1 MVIIL
6 VVLTVVLAM
15 LVNTFLV
22 QKIVQKQAE
31 RTAEK
36 KFDASI
42 GKVGGPKPSRVAGLA
57 FASTLQ
63 YHPGHTWV
71 DLNNAA
77 VPVGADDFTCK
88 FVGKID
94 RIETLPVGVE
104 VKRGQPMWRVLFG
117 DRWIVQR
124 APVSGRIVVVNQKVL
139 KNPEVLSESPYG
151 DKWIMKILPESLSV
165 ESAKLFGK
173 ENFMQ
178 VADRMISKLLG
189 QLKPALGTL
198 STDSGALMRGAARQI
213 EEEKWED
220 ISSELFGSEAG
231 GD

>member
-1 MVIIL
+1 
-6 VVLTVVLAM
+6 
-15 LVNTFLV
+15 
-22 QKIVQKQAE
+22 
-31 RTAEK
+31 
-36 KFDASI
+36 
-42 GKVGGPKPSRVAGLA
+42 
-57 FASTLQ
+57 
-63 YHPGHTWV
+63 
-71 DLNNAA
+71 LNNAA